1 MDHLVVRRVCPWN
14 AARAGGRSNPD
25 VADQLGVGEA
35 TVKAHVHALLR
46 KLGCTT
52 RTQLVVAAYESG
64 LITVGH

>member
-1 MDHLVVRRVCPWN
+1 
-14 AARAGGRSNPD
+14 
-25 VADQLGVGEA
+25 
-35 TVKAHVHALLR
+35 ALLR

>member
-1 MDHLVVRRVCPWN
+1 
-14 AARAGGRSNPD
+14 A